1 MRIEQQ
7 KALIDLMLRACFELN
22 IKIANVKYIIDM
34 YGINAYIN
42 NRRARLSAN
51 SPYCIVRDNF
61 LELIK

>member
-7 KALIDLMLRACFELN
+7 KALIDFMIKACVELN
-22 IKIANVKYIIDM
+22 IKIANVKYVIDM
-34 YGINAYIN
+34 HGVNAYIN